1 MKLEPNPRELVYYVT
16 PDNKCPTREFLAGFT
31 IADQIRITDKLE
43 LLALYGTQLKRPYV
57 SVLEQKIYEFRI
69 EVRNVQVRLLFFFH
83 DPGKI
88 VVVTHGL
95 VHKSSGTKKH
105 QKIPQAEIERAVE
118 YRAAYMLAHPK
129 ETQS

>member
-1 MKLEPNPRELVYYVT
+1 MKLEPDPRKVIYYVT
-16 PDNKCPTREFLAGFT
+16 PDNKCPTKEFLAGFS
-31 IADQIRITDKLE
+31 IEDQLRITDKLR
-43 LLALYGTQLKRPYV
+43 LLALYGIALQRPYV
-57 SVLEQKIYEFRI
+57 SLLERKIYELRV

-95 VHKSSGTKKH
+95 VHKSHGTKRQ
-105 QKIPQAEIERAVE
+105 QKISETEIERAVE

-129 ETQS
+129 ETKS